1 LATEVWE
8 RRGTMVTPEWP
19 PLRVSNVEIDVDVDI
34 NIDVDADVGVGWS
47 REIGFVLSVSWYNE
61 A

>member
-1 LATEVWE
+1 MATEVWE

-47 REIGFVLSVSWYNE
+47 REIGFVLSVS
-61 A
+61 

>member
-1 LATEVWE
+1 
-8 RRGTMVTPEWP
+8 MVTPEWP

-34 NIDVDADVGVGWS
+34 NIDVDADMGVGWS

-61 A
+61 T